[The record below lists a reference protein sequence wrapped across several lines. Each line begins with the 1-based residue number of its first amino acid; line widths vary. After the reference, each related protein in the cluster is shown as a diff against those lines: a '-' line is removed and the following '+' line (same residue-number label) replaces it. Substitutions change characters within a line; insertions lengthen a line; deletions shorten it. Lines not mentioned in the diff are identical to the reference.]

1 MTILSGK
8 LQERHHRSAP
18 RETQVPSDVNDAMT
32 QELIEAILQFRRSR
46 EQELGCDLFSD
57 PAWDLLLELHA
68 AQLRGDRLQ
77 LSSLAATLRTTES
90 IAARWLLALRDAGL
104 IECETQTLHATD
116 LQAKLTAEGA
126 RRMKALLRKWRIS
139 PPDGLPT

>member
-1 MTILSGK
+1 MICS
-8 LQERHHRSAP
+8 
-18 RETQVPSDVNDAMT
+18 
-32 QELIEAILQFRRSR
+32 AILHGICCSSFM
-46 EQELGCDLFSD
+46 
-57 PAWDLLLELHA
+57 
-68 AQLRGDRLQ
+68 QLNCAEIACE

-104 IECETQTLHATD
+104 IECETHTLHATD

-139 PPDGLPT
+139 PPDGLAT